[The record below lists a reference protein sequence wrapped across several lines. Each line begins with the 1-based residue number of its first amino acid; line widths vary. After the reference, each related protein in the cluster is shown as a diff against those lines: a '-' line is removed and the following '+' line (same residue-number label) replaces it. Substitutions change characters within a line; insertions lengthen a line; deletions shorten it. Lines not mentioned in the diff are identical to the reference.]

1 MDATNEE
8 ARLAAEQAA
17 LVAKEEAEA
26 RAQAKALA
34 AEKAK
39 ADAEAKAT
47 DTGFDNMIENAD
59 QAKNLRKI
67 VEKNAAIEAAAA
79 AKEEATK
86 DYQDKLD
93 KIANAKTVERV
104 NELVTLFINNNSEE
118 HREGLDLASVAES
131 KMQLMM
137 QLESCSL
144 LPMKQNTLQRSPPQ
158 LPLLKQQPQL
168 QTKQMCAFKNADK
181 ANDLADVLDA
191 AESLDTSGDSS
202 TLTALLKNPGVP
214 QR

>member
-34 AEKAK
+34 AAKAK
-39 ADAEAKAT
+39 TDAEAKAT

-118 HREGLDLASVAES
+118 HRDGWI
-131 KMQLMM
+131 
-137 QLESCSL
+137 
-144 LPMKQNTLQRSPPQ
+144 
-158 LPLLKQQPQL
+158 
-168 QTKQMCAFKNADK
+168 
-181 ANDLADVLDA
+181 
-191 AESLDTSGDSS
+191 
-202 TLTALLKNPGVP
+202 
-214 QR
+214 